1 MKHILMVALGSVLL
15 ATPAMAQIPETN
27 LEPPDPEADTT
38 GSIQAGV
45 WTSDISDNPEIV
57 APYTPADKT
66 NALVLFTLKSHPTW
80 GDVDAGVQWLD
91 ENWSRSFL
99 NFNIGR
105 TLLTR
110 TTYRRFTPRLG
121 HDPLTYAE
129 AVTAHD
135 RILRNTDTDPDRVYG
150 YENAILEHRTELQL
164 GVATLGFNF
173 RDQRREGA
181 HQGLIVSHC
190 DNCHVSSVTRPLDES
205 QQDIGL
211 DAKVSW
217 MSGFADASYTRRKLR
232 QDVTSI
238 DFLYDRARHPAS
250 QLTIFDNRVQY
261 DSLDGPLESLVR
273 PDVNKDIIK
282 VNLQQSAGAFSLTGN
297 GVWSNTENLYTG
309 NEADYQGYFF
319 SAARPF
325 AGSRARIRVRS
336 RYYETDTSDYFYD
349 TIEREGIAGPH
360 AGKTYR
366 DVYGIDVDYL
376 RQSALNRKVWD
387 LNADASF
394 RLGRR
399 AGSLTAT
406 WKLEDVNREY
416 YEVAPGETRTTTN
429 ILGATWRPRP
439 VRRLRFNVGYRHAW
453 ISNPYTLVGGACSD
467 QVTDGP
473 FASPFD
479 PRAAQYYTMRAA
491 RIMDTTALAGSWDEI
506 SLRGSYTRGH
516 TMVTGLYR
524 YWGGQN
530 DDGNLTDWNRT
541 NQTATAT
548 FAWMPAPTWDGFVSY
563 NYQRLENSAP
573 ACIAVFDG

>member
-190 DNCHVSSVTRPLDES
+190 DNCHVSSVTRPPTR
-205 QQDIGL
+205 
-211 DAKVSW
+211 V
-217 MSGFADASYTRRKLR
+217 AS
-232 QDVTSI
+232 S
-238 DFLYDRARHPAS
+238 AR
-250 QLTIFDNRVQY
+250 T
-261 DSLDGPLESLVR
+261 
-273 PDVNKDIIK
+273 
-282 VNLQQSAGAFSLTGN
+282 
-297 GVWSNTENLYTG
+297 
-309 NEADYQGYFF
+309 
-319 SAARPF
+319 
-325 AGSRARIRVRS
+325 
-336 RYYETDTSDYFYD
+336 
-349 TIEREGIAGPH
+349 
-360 AGKTYR
+360 
-366 DVYGIDVDYL
+366 
-376 RQSALNRKVWD
+376 
-387 LNADASF
+387 
-394 RLGRR
+394 
-399 AGSLTAT
+399 
-406 WKLEDVNREY
+406 
-416 YEVAPGETRTTTN
+416 
-429 ILGATWRPRP
+429 
-439 VRRLRFNVGYRHAW
+439 
-453 ISNPYTLVGGACSD
+453 
-467 QVTDGP
+467 
-473 FASPFD
+473 
-479 PRAAQYYTMRAA
+479 
-491 RIMDTTALAGSWDEI
+491 
-506 SLRGSYTRGH
+506 
-516 TMVTGLYR
+516 
-524 YWGGQN
+524 
-530 DDGNLTDWNRT
+530 
-541 NQTATAT
+541 
-548 FAWMPAPTWDGFVSY
+548 
-563 NYQRLENSAP
+563 
-573 ACIAVFDG
+573 